1 MRIIQSILVVL
12 AMLMSVSSF
21 AGPVDINSADAS
33 TLAGAIT
40 GVGESRAAAIVEY
53 RNTYGPFRSVD
64 DLSNVKGVGMKTID
78 KSRKNLMVSAPGG
91 Q

>member
-12 AMLMSVSSF
+12 TMLISVPSF
-21 AGPVDINSADAS
+21 AGPVDINNADAS

-53 RNTYGPFRSVD
+53 RNTNGPFKSVD
-64 DLSNVKGVGMKTID
+64 ELSNVKGVGMKTIEN
-78 KSRKNLMVSAPGG
+78 SRNNLMVSAPSAK
-91 Q
+91 